1 MVFSSSETR
10 QWFIDSG
17 RQAVSAVIESAG
29 KVHEILKRFFL
40 GVLSTAVFNKVINYT
55 LLYFLIGDL
64 TLLYSHL

>member
-29 KVHEILKRFFL
+29 RVSEII
-40 GVLSTAVFNKVINYT
+40 LSKTSLLVCYMSLNKVI
-55 LLYFLIGDL
+55 
-64 TLLYSHL
+64 HE